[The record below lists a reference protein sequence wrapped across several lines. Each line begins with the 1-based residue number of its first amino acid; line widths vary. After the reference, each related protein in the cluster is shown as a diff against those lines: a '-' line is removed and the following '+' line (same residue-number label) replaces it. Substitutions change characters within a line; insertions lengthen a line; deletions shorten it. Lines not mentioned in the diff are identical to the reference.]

1 MFFFCKALISFGL
14 RPISCNQRARTK
26 IMTEWQKSMTNC
38 QNTSKIISS
47 RPLHHHSLGK
57 MINFVAK

>member
-26 IMTEWQKSMTNC
+26 IHDRMAEMHDKL
-38 QNTSKIISS
+38 SKHIENHQFSPVPPPFL
-47 RPLHHHSLGK
+47 RK
-57 MINFVAK
+57 ND

>member
-14 RPISCNQRARTK
+14 RPISYNQRARTK
-26 IMTEWQKSMTNC
+26 FMTEWHKCMTNC

-47 RPLHHHSLGK
+47 RPFHHHS
-57 MINFVAK
+57 